1 MSHSQRPLPPGSAR
15 SVHFSRALGLLPG
28 MVRVYKPA
36 APGQGEGRQHL
47 FVLPQLR
54 KAYCTEWVC
63 VWKRAHS
70 QVASWGEKKIL
81 FLLRRTT
88 ETNCSPAIE
97 GVCFASCDG
106 VRVILDLPG
115 ASDKHGKVA
124 AHRSPEGSGAPS
136 PMGLF
141 RELLGVGRKGAGHN
155 DPSCPFSPGS
165 EPSPGSPLRVWWG
178 QVCLAPLLL

>member
-1 MSHSQRPLPPGSAR
+1 MGVCLEKGTQPSG
-15 SVHFSRALGLLPG
+15 FLGE
-28 MVRVYKPA
+28 K
-36 APGQGEGRQHL
+36 
-47 FVLPQLR
+47 
-54 KAYCTEWVC
+54 
-63 VWKRAHS
+63 
-70 QVASWGEKKIL
+70 KKIL

-88 ETNCSPAIE
+88 KTNCSPAIE

-106 VRVILDLPG
+106 VGVISDLPG

-178 QVCLAPLLL
+178 QVCPAPLLL